1 MPKTSLGLNWAI
13 GKLHAKDGRHD
24 VVLPAR

>member
-13 GKLHAKDGRHD
+13 GKFYAKDGGHD